1 MTRPPGT
8 PDLEPGVQNPKSGR
22 AGDGKLVL
30 WTDKGEPRII
40 RPISIENKK
49 LFVDAETM
57 LSLGAHAELELP
69 PVRDDEVRTRIRV
82 EVVYSN
88 PGKGSTTLRRGMLL
102 AFPEASEAL
111 LARIQSVL
119 EKAPR
124 TGSIPNAEKPKSTK
138 DEDTVYSKV
147 PVAEP
152 AAARPAPDTPRRAEP
167 ARTNG
172 SRRAKK
178 PASLLWVLVV
188 FSLAVAGV
196 FGYLGYE
203 DWRDRSQAQG
213 PRVDPGS
220 YHVSSSRRPQPDST
234 APTHPSID
242 PRYTAYL
249 APARAAAEALSAGDA
264 TNLEAM
270 LAEAEKKLGGLT
282 PEPASLGGLRAG
294 RTALRL
300 RDSAMDNIGQVRA
313 LEGVAWGKGSNTP
326 YRTKESFIK
335 AQDARISMTKSSAAD
350 LANAVLAILGA
361 PDPWQAESDG
371 ALRDRIER
379 TVRMLDVSQ

>member
-1 MTRPPGT
+1 MTRLPGT

-22 AGDGKLVL
+22 AADGKLVL

-69 PVRDDEVRTRIRV
+69 PARDDEVRTRVRV

-102 AFPEASEAL
+102 AFPDVSEAL
-111 LARIQSVL
+111 LGRIQSVL
-119 EKAPR
+119 EKTPR
-124 TGSIPNAEKPKSTK
+124 TGAIADAEKPKSTK

-152 AAARPAPDTPRRAEP
+152 AAARPAPDAPRRAEP
-167 ARTNG
+167 VRSNG
-172 SRRAKK
+172 SRRTKK
-178 PASLLWVLVV
+178 PASFLWVLVV
-188 FSLAVAGV
+188 FALAVGV
-196 FGYLGYE
+196 VFAYLGYE
-203 DWRDRSQAQG
+203 DWRDRNRAQP

-220 YHVSSSRRPQPDST
+220 YHISSAKHPQQTST
-234 APTHPSID
+234 EPTRPSID
-242 PRYTAYL
+242 PRYTAYVSS
-249 APARAAAEALSAGDA
+249 AREAAEALRAGDA
-264 TNLEAM
+264 TNLEAK
-270 LAEAEKKLGGLT
+270 LADAEKKLGGLA

-313 LEGVAWGKGSNTP
+313 LEGVGWGKGSNTP

-335 AQDARISMTKSSAAD
+335 AQDARISMTKSSAAE

-361 PDPWQAESDG
+361 ADPWQAESDG
-371 ALRDRIER
+371 TLRDRIER
-379 TVRMLDVSQ
+379 TVRMLDLTQ